1 MSLRET
7 LFPKVEPIVKTIVSF
22 LTAQGISPT
31 QLTLAGAA
39 LSLLT
44 GVIYAKGYFF
54 LGGVMLFMGGI

>member
-7 LFPKVEPIVKTIVSF
+7 LYPKVEPIVKKIVSF
-22 LTAQGISPT
+22 LTSRGISPT

-44 GVIYAKGYFF
+44 GVIYAK
-54 LGGVMLFMGGI
+54 